1 MNNRN
6 IIVNLIFIFI
16 LSMFFS
22 PIHGSEIPKV
32 LLHVTSN
39 SQTIHQNAL
48 NNADALLKKYGKGN
62 IIVEIVANS
71 GGVGIANVN
80 NRINGKV
87 ASLLGQG
94 VRLSVCSTTLTK
106 MKNSGTLIPLI
117 EGTNHVPNGTIRV
130 VELQQQ
136 GYLYI
141 RP

>member
-1 MNNRN
+1 M
-6 IIVNLIFIFI
+6 V
-16 LSMFFS
+16 FS

-48 NNADALLKKYGKGN
+48 NNVDALLNKYGKGN

-71 GGVGIANVN
+71 GGVGIANVK

-87 ASLLGQG
+87 ASLLGEG

-106 MKNSGTLIPLI
+106 MKNSGALIPLV